1 MSETSIVKHL
11 LTREF
16 HQKHRTN
23 IDLQDVTKELHP
35 IIRTIDGYFTT
46 HEEGNLSVDDLSNL
60 FFASHRSKIEFYQGV
75 FEAIKGNTA
84 TEDSTET
91 LIQGLGRL
99 AALRD
104 LSMCA
109 YDASEGRVDLS
120 EVLKKATGLST
131 IEEKNGSDA
140 EIDDFVSTDLVEI
153 VNKRR
158 SMEGLRWRLGSL
170 NQALGPLRKGNFG
183 FVFARPETGKTTF
196 LASEV
201 TYMAGQAEGPIL
213 WFNNEQEGDEVV
225 LYCYRAALGMS
236 MVELHRD
243 LTGNREK
250 FHEVTKGLFKLK
262 DSATIT
268 KKQVEKTIEK
278 YKPSLVVFDQIDK
291 IKGFDNDREDLR
303 LGGIYTWARELAK
316 QYCPVIGICQA
327 DGTGEGQRWLTMAH
341 VANAKTSKQ
350 AEADWILGIGKMNEV
365 GYENL
370 RYLHLS
376 KNKLPGGEDSRSE
389 MRHGR
394 WETLIDPERARY
406 VDL

>member
-1 MSETSIVKHL
+1 M
-11 LTREF
+11 
-16 HQKHRTN
+16 
-23 IDLQDVTKELHP
+23 
-35 IIRTIDGYFTT
+35 Y
-46 HEEGNLSVDDLSNL
+46 
-60 FFASHRSKIEFYQGV
+60 
-75 FEAIKGNTA
+75 
-84 TEDSTET
+84 
-91 LIQGLGRL
+91 
-99 AALRD
+99 
-104 LSMCA
+104 A
-109 YDASEGRVDLS
+109 YDLSEGRGDLS
-120 EVLKKATGLST
+120 KVLELASGLST
-131 IEEKNGSDA
+131 IDGADDA
-140 EIDDFVSTDLVEI
+140 SSNEIDDFVSTDLVEL

-158 SMEGLRWRLGSL
+158 NLEGLRWRLGSL

-201 TYMAGQAEGPIL
+201 TYMAGQASQPIL

-250 FHEVTKGLFKLK
+250 FLEATKGNFKLK
-262 DSATIT
+262 DSASIT
-268 KKQVEKTIEK
+268 KAQVEKTIAK

-303 LGGIYTWARELAK
+303 LGSIYTWARELAK
-316 QYCPVIGICQA
+316 SHCPVIGICQA
-327 DGTGEGQRWLTMAH
+327 DGTGEGQRWLTMAN

-350 AEADWILGIGKMNEV
+350 AEADWILGIGRINEA
-365 GYENL
+365 GYDNL

-376 KNKLPGGEDSRSE
+376 KNKLPGGEESRSE